1 MTLKLNAYLLFNTG
15 RRSSFHL
22 ECLRKQNRP
31 DVSQKTALPLHL
43 VHHQVSLSTH
53 MLDKGFFFFNPFH
66 SLIFW
71 FSKALAVAGLSPLL
85 RRSHSPTLFTR
96 LCSTPPA
103 SPSGRGGGGP
113 CYQPVPSLRLEGSGS
128 YEKLNSSMPSVNC
141 SSWYSDS
148 NGNHRGSVQRTQRP
162 VSLTV
167 PPVTRRDSI
176 SLAHGSAG
184 SLVEAVSRIFPHVM
198 QDFTDKTRIFRFW
211 VVLLPIRVFFQTG
224 GKKTSPTHK

>member
-1 MTLKLNAYLLFNTG
+1 
-15 RRSSFHL
+15 
-22 ECLRKQNRP
+22 
-31 DVSQKTALPLHL
+31 
-43 VHHQVSLSTH
+43 
-53 MLDKGFFFFNPFH
+53 MLDEVFFFCLFTYS
-66 SLIFW
+66 SLC

-148 NGNHRGSVQRTQRP
+148 NGNHSRSVQRTQRP

-167 PPVTRRDSI
+167 PPVTRRDST
-176 SLAHGSAG
+176 SLSHGSAC
-184 SLVEAVSRIFPHVM
+184 SLVEAVSCIFLK
-198 QDFTDKTRIFRFW
+198 QDTTDKTIALIIFE
-211 VVLLPIRVFFQTG
+211 I
-224 GKKTSPTHK
+224 